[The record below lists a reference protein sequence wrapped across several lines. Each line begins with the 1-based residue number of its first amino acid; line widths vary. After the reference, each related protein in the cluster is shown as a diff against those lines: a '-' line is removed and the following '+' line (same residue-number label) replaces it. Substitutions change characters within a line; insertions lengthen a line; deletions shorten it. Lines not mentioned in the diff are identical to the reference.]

1 MIGFPVDNQD
11 LQASTVPLCFDELSL
26 SVEDILDALS
36 DAILIVKA
44 SGKVIWANLAA
55 EHLFMSGR
63 NKLAAS
69 NLVELMGNNHPIL
82 DLLGQIHDRSSTIA
96 RDIVIASFKTK
107 QEHKADIQINPLKI
121 GESEP
126 YYIIT
131 IRPIMSNH
139 LQHWQKNMQ
148 QQQPLDFMR
157 SVLSHEL
164 RNPLAGI
171 RGAAQLLS
179 KDIDDEQKDLTH
191 LILDETD
198 RINRF
203 IEELHKFDAPES
215 EYRVFNIHKAL
226 NIVTR
231 NLKTQWPYVHIIQ
244 QFDPSLPEIY
254 GHEDSLVRVFL
265 NIARNSVEAFG
276 ESEGTIT
283 LRTYWKQNVRL
294 KHSSNLAFEKL
305 LPIIIEIEDNG
316 QGIAEDIYPN
326 IFKPFVS
333 SKKSSRGLGLALAEK
348 TIHDHQ
354 AVISCSSRP
363 GKTIFTIKFPM
374 YNKQTLRKNHGI

>member
-1 MIGFPVDNQD
+1 MDNQY
-11 LQASTVPLCFDELSL
+11 LQFDALSL

-36 DAILIVKA
+36 DAIIIVQA
-44 SGKVIWANLAA
+44 DGAIVWANLAA
-55 EHLFMSGR
+55 EHLFMMSR
-63 NKLAAS
+63 KKLVTID
-69 NLVELMGNNHPIL
+69 LVALMGNNHPIL
-82 DLLGQIHDRSSTIA
+82 DLLGQVHDRSSTIA
-96 RDIVIASFKTK
+96 RDIAIASFKTK
-107 QEHKADIQINPLKI
+107 QKHKADIQIIPLKI
-121 GESEP
+121 VQSQA

-131 IRPIMSNH
+131 IRPIMSDH

-148 QQQPLDFMR
+148 HQQPLDFMR

-191 LILDETD
+191 LILDEAD

-203 IEELHKFDAPES
+203 IEELHKFDVPES
-215 EYRVFNIHKAL
+215 EYTVFNIHKVL
-226 NIVTR
+226 NIVIR
-231 NLKTQWPYVHIIQ
+231 NLKTQWPHLQIME

-254 GHEDSLVRVFL
+254 GHEDSLVRAFL
-265 NIARNSVEAFG
+265 NIARNSVEAFAG
-276 ESEGTIT
+276 HEGTIT
-283 LRTYWKQNVRL
+283 LRTFWRQNVRL

-316 QGIAEDIYPN
+316 QGIAEDLRPN

-333 SKKSSRGLGLALAEK
+333 SKKSSRGLGLALVKK
-348 TIHDHQ
+348 TIQDHQ

-363 GKTIFTIKFPM
+363 GKTVFTIKFPI
-374 YNKQTLRKNHGI
+374 YHKQTHKEES

>member
-1 MIGFPVDNQD
+1 MNNKISPINK
-11 LQASTVPLCFDELSL
+11 ASLEFDALSL

-36 DAILIVKA
+36 DAILIVQP
-44 SGKVIWANLAA
+44 SGTIIWANLAA
-55 EHLFMSGR
+55 EHLFMMSR
-63 NKLAAS
+63 KKLVATD
-69 NLVELMGNNHPIL
+69 LIELMGSNHPIL
-82 DLLGQIHDRSSTIA
+82 DLLGQIHDRASTIA
-96 RDIVIASFKTK
+96 RDIAIASFKTK
-107 QEHKADIQINPLKI
+107 QKHKADIQIIPLKI
-121 GESEP
+121 PEAQP

-148 QQQPLDFMR
+148 HQQPLDFMR

-179 KDIDDEQKDLTH
+179 KDLDDEQKDLTH
-191 LILDETD
+191 LILDEAD

-203 IEELHKFDAPES
+203 IEELHKFDVPES
-215 EYRVFNIHKAL
+215 EYAIFNIHKVL
-226 NIVTR
+226 NIVIR
-231 NLKTQWPYVHIIQ
+231 NLKTQWPHVQIIQ
-244 QFDPSLPEIY
+244 EFDPSLPEIY
-254 GHEDSLVRVFL
+254 GHEDSLVRAFL
-265 NIARNSVEAFG
+265 NIARNSVEAFAG
-276 ESEGTIT
+276 NEGTIT
-283 LRTYWKQNVRL
+283 LRTFWRQNVRL

-316 QGIAEDIYPN
+316 HGIAEDLLQD

-333 SKKSSRGLGLALAEK
+333 SKKNSRGLGLALAKK

-354 AVISCSSRP
+354 AVISCSSNP
-363 GKTIFTIKFPM
+363 NKTIFTIKFPI
-374 YNKQTLRKNHGI
+374 YHKQAIKEES